1 MIAIGMSNIMG
12 SFASSFPVTGSFSR
26 TSVNA
31 ASGVR
36 TPFGGLYTGI
46 KIIYNKWNIEH
57 VLLEIKTVLFCSF
70 SRPVG
75 YHGLDT
81 LLLFYSQELFSCCHH
96 LLHHFYGRSSF
107 SEVGLEIE
115 E

>member
-1 MIAIGMSNIMG
+1 MISLKSDTAKGKKVDANQEMIAIGMSNIMG

-46 KIIYNKWNIEH
+46 LKFI
-57 VLLEIKTVLFCSF
+57 
-70 SRPVG
+70 
-75 YHGLDT
+75 
-81 LLLFYSQELFSCCHH
+81 
-96 LLHHFYGRSSF
+96 
-107 SEVGLEIE
+107 
-115 E
+115 